1 MSTVIPVVIVAMM
14 AITCYLF
21 LIGLIQ
27 TAIPTIITQTHALQQ
42 VVGRIVVEIEPGEMK
57 PFKWGLLTDKDEPNT
72 VNISATGIGA
82 EFLSYPKKVDLTPGE
97 IKNIQA
103 NVSIPFDHPG
113 GARLNATMLATEA
126 GERGNTSG
134 SAGIINIQMGKPVD
148 IAIGENPFEGFR
160 ELIPRIYTEKVQ
172 VANRELSMPIEST
185 SNITGLSFDEN
196 ERMIRFNATGYPG
209 TNGTTLIYLSNIL
222 EAPYFITIDGEAFT
236 DFDSVTNSTTGESG
250 IKITYPH
257 DSTHDNFTIAGARVI
272 SPSNN

>member
-1 MSTVIPVVIVAMM
+1 M
-14 AITCYLF
+14 
-21 LIGLIQ
+21 
-27 TAIPTIITQTHALQQ
+27 IPTIITQTHALQQ

-82 EFLSYPKKVDLTPGE
+82 EFLSYPKKVDLAPGE

-160 ELIPRIYTEKVQ
+160 ELIPRNFTEKVQ

-257 DSTHDNFTIAGARVI
+257 DSTHDNFSIAGARVI